1 MRAADT
7 IQELLGVLGIDI
19 SEAAAEDELP
29 SELTLLARELT
40 GFTGDDADAAAKVLL
55 CARQEARANRDWSR
69 ADAIRDGIST
79 LGLVVED
86 TAAGVRLRR
95 NRKA

>member
-1 MRAADT
+1 MT
-7 IQELLGVLGIDI
+7 GVQTCALPIF

-40 GFTGDDADAAAKVLL
+40 GFAGDDADAAAKALL